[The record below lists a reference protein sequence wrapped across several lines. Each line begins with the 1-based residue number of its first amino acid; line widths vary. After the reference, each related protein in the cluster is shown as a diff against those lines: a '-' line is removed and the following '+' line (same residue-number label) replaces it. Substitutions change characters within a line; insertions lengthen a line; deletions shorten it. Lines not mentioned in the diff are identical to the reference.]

1 MNFEIVH
8 DHIDEKPGTF
18 IIVYE
23 DYPLLLRVT
32 DLSDLDTNAEIET
45 KAKAVNYVTFEVANK
60 YFMITL
66 EETTGQ
72 EPPFDVD
79 DDGEIRKYLA
89 ERMLKAADFF
99 QEQTLTQAQ

>member
-1 MNFEIVH
+1 MKFEIVH
-8 DHIDEKPGTF
+8 DHIDENPGTF
-18 IIVYE
+18 IIVHE

-32 DLSDLDTNAEIET
+32 DLTDLDTNAELDT

-79 DDGEIRKYLA
+79 DDGEIRKYIA

>member
-8 DHIDEKPGTF
+8 DHIDENPGTF